1 MSEARQSLLSRF
13 GRLLLGIFLILLA
26 SCSRKKEDASP
37 DHPRLTPGVVM
48 RDVTFHSAALN
59 RDMPYRVILPAK
71 ISSVQKLPVVYLL
84 HGGGEGFRSWSND
97 SDVARF
103 AEPRFAEP
111 RFAEQGLILVMPEGH
126 SSYYTNSADHQ
137 QERYED
143 YIVHDLIAD
152 VESRFPVAPGR
163 ASRAIIGVSMGGF
176 GAVNMALKHPDLF
189 FFAAGVSPA
198 IDVPSRPF
206 SIKRVDQWRHHS
218 SIFGPWGSRTRR
230 DNDPFVLAGSADPA
244 KTPYL
249 YLSCGDKE
257 GLLPANR
264 KFAALLEQRHFRYEF
279 HVNPGGHD
287 WNQWNAHLTS
297 IFARLSEHMG
307 NKN

>member
-1 MSEARQSLLSRF
+1 MKSLLSRSAP
-13 GRLLLGIFLILLA
+13 LLLSVLLVLLA
-26 SCSRKKEDASP
+26 SCSRKKEDAPP
-37 DHPRLTPGVVM
+37 DHPRLTSGVVM

-59 RDMPYRVILPAK
+59 RDMTYRVVLPAR
-71 ISSVQKLPVVYLL
+71 VAANQKLPVVYLL

-103 AEPRFAEP
+103 SEPRFS
-111 RFAEQGLILVMPEGH
+111 EQGLILVMPEGH
-126 SSYYTNSADHQ
+126 SSYYTNSADHP

-152 VESRFPVAPGR
+152 VESKFPAASGR
-163 ASRAIIGVSMGGF
+163 PNRAIMGVSMGGF

-206 SIKRVDQWRHHS
+206 SIKRVEQWRHHS
-218 SIFGPWGSRTRR
+218 SIFGPWRSQTRR
-230 DNDPFVLAGSADPA
+230 DNDPFVLAKAADPS

-264 KFAALLEQRHFRYEF
+264 KFAALLEQRHLRYEF

-287 WNQWNAHLTS
+287 WNQWNAHLDR
-297 IFARLSEHMG
+297 IFASLAEHMDKA
-307 NKN
+307 N

>member
-1 MSEARQSLLSRF
+1 MLSLIALA
-13 GRLLLGIFLILLA
+13 LLVCCTKNA
-26 SCSRKKEDASP
+26 SSPP
-37 DHPRLTPGVVM
+37 DHPRLTPGVIM
-48 RDVTFHSAALN
+48 RDVTFHNAALN

-71 ISSVQKLPVVYLL
+71 ISSGQKLPVVYLL

-103 AEPRFAEP
+103 AEPHFAE
-111 RFAEQGLILVMPEGH
+111 RGLILVMPEGH

-152 VESRFPVAPGR
+152 VESKFPAAPGR

-218 SIFGPWGSRTRR
+218 SIFGPWGSQTRR
-230 DNDPFVLAGSADPA
+230 DNDPFVLARSAEPA
-244 KTPYL
+244 KVPYL

-264 KFAALLEQRHFRYEF
+264 KFALLLDPRHLRYEF

-287 WNQWNAHLTS
+287 WNQWNAHLDR
-297 IFARLSEHMG
+297 IFASLVEHMAKA
-307 NKN
+307 N